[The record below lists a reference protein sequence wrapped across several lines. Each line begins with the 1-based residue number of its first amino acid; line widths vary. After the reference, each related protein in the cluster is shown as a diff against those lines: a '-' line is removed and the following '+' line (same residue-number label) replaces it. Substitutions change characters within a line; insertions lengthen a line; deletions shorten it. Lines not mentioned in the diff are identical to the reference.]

1 MTEEKRALEQI
12 LTAKKRSGLC
22 IDTIKNSRPLTRE
35 LVREQISQFILIRY
49 FLDDEDVSGLSFDE
63 IAERSVAKS
72 ANVSKDMVKELDT
85 SVDCMG
91 ASSLTAKKAMLFRQI
106 EKLLDITFPAM
117 QTAWVETLDDIGDLV
132 FDELR
137 KKSCCDNA
145 E

>member
-1 MTEEKRALEQI
+1 MTEEKKALEQI

-22 IDTIKNSRPLTRE
+22 IENIINCRPLSRE
-35 LVREQISQFILIRY
+35 LVRDQISQFVLIRY
-49 FLDDEDVSGLSFDE
+49 FLDDEDVRGLSFDE

-72 ANVSKDMVKELDT
+72 ANVSKEMVKELDT

-91 ASSLTAKKAMLFRQI
+91 ASSLTSKKAMLFRQI

-117 QTAWVETLDDIGDLV
+117 KTAWVEKLNDIGDLV
-132 FDELR
+132 YDELC
-137 KKSCCDNA
+137 KKQSPDNA